1 MSDRRSGDVD
11 GLGFSKMF
19 MFMAEQS
26 PEFMESVVRGC
37 LNFRGKAAAE
47 TKQAFDGAVNQAF
60 TARDVPKFPRQPA
73 RAPDF
78 MLAKPVLFH
87 VLGSDRL
94 AGATLRVWA
103 ESEGALRAAAV
114 ERLGE
119 MGMAAEGPD
128 ISADG
133 FSGTWDGEEW
143 SKEAERLAESSEEM
157 DGEAAG
163 LMLCWA
169 SGLMPA
175 SRQASVILSEGL
187 EYLRGLEADAPE
199 WESEVPDFVEAVNR
213 LRVEKAEEASRR
225 AADFEALARE
235 VAEEF
240 SAELAYLEANLGDW
254 RAARV
259 GSGSEAGEALRMAG
273 ELRELLEE
281 YRSVYE
287 RAAVRS
293 EEMARAERR
302 AELEGEILEM
312 VEGVGGMLS
321 DEAAAADD
329 GRKAAVE
336 GGDAGDAAERV
347 DYEALEAERDE
358 SRREVES
365 LRAERDDLRS
375 VHEALEAERDG
386 LRMENEHLRSD
397 MEDAKGE
404 GDSLRNRLN
413 ETQDEVEYWR
423 QMYEGERQKPKV
435 TTEEAPSQV
444 ESVEDAVSLAGELFE
459 GKLLVSMNSKS
470 EVEGNPFEKPAE
482 VWDALEW
489 LATTYYDSRT
499 GGASVPDF
507 DQSIREACGWWYKSD
522 QHETTHNKYRDWYTT
537 RVNGK
542 RHWILEHIG
551 TGSGRDAR
559 HTIRIAF
566 DWDRDE
572 RVVVVGYIGQHQRTD
587 AS

>member
-1 MSDRRSGDVD
+1 M
-11 GLGFSKMF
+11 GFSAIF
-19 MFMAEQS
+19 GFMADRN
-26 PEFMESVVRGC
+26 PEFVESVVKGC
-37 LNFRGKAAAE
+37 LGFRGKASGEA
-47 TKQAFDGAVNQAF
+47 KQALDVAVNQAV
-60 TARDVPKFPRQPA
+60 TARDVPQFPNKPA
-73 RAPDF
+73 LAPDF
-78 MLAKPVLFH
+78 MLMKPVLFN
-87 VLGSDRL
+87 VLRSDRL
-94 AGATLRVWA
+94 AGAALRVWA
-103 ESEGALRAAAV
+103 ESRESLRAVVV

-119 MGMAAEGPD
+119 IGMAAEGPD
-128 ISADG
+128 VSSDG
-133 FSGTWDGEEW
+133 FSGVWDGEAWLE
-143 SKEAERLAESSEEM
+143 EAERLAESSEDADLDE
-157 DGEAAG
+157 AG

-169 SGLMPA
+169 SGLMPVSGSA
-175 SRQASVILSEGL
+175 SGVLLEGL

-199 WESEVPDFVEAVNR
+199 WESEVPEFVEAVNR
-213 LRVEKAEEASRR
+213 LRTEKAEEASRR
-225 AADFEALARE
+225 AADFEALAGE
-235 VAEEF
+235 VAGEF
-240 SAELAYLEANLGDW
+240 SDELAYLEADLGDW
-254 RAARV
+254 RAARI
-259 GSGSEAGEALRMAG
+259 GSGPETGEALRMAG
-273 ELRELLEE
+273 ELRVALEE

-321 DEAAAADD
+321 DE
-329 GRKAAVE
+329 VE
-336 GGDAGDAAERV
+336 VEDAGSEAEAAEGDGADEAARV
-347 DYEALEAERDE
+347 DYEALESERDALKLE
-358 SRREVES
+358 SEA
-365 LRAERDDLRS
+365 LRTERDGLKSRN
-375 VHEALEAERDG
+375 EALESERDG

-397 MEDAKGE
+397 MEDAKSE

-413 ETQDEVEYWR
+413 ESREEVGYWR
-423 QMYEGERQKPKV
+423 GMYEDERQKPKV

-444 ESVEDAVSLAGELFE
+444 ESVEEAVSLAGELFE
-459 GKLLVSMNSKS
+459 GRLLVNPNSKS

-489 LATTYYDSRT
+489 LATTYYDSRA
-499 GGASVPDF
+499 GEASVPDF

-542 RHWILEHIG
+542 RRWVLEHIG